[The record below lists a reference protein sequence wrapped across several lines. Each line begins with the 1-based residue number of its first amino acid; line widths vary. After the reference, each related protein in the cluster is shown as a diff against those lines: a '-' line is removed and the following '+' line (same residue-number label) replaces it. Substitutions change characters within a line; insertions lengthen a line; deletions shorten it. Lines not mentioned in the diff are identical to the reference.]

1 MHAILLMI
9 KGDACNPI
17 NDKRGTVD
25 YRTKVAG
32 VLFKRATNLAAE
44 RIRGN

>member
-1 MHAILLMI
+1 MCME
-9 KGDACNPI
+9 ACNPI

-32 VLFKRATNLAAE
+32 VLFKRATKLATD